1 MSEIPDD
8 PPPRPRPRP
17 PAAAPAELDERS
29 GELETGQDDGAGQ
42 DAGPAQDVGA
52 GGPPESGGAEGV
64 AGGVAVGADDAEAA
78 DGGVALVAPQRRTR
92 RRIVL
97 QGVALLLVVAVV
109 AVVLVLRHAG
119 SSGSGTAAV
128 DQTAA
133 ALTDQAAANAFVA
146 GATSDIAAVTSYDY
160 SSLDSALFAGSSVAT
175 GEFRRSFRAALS
187 GSLGAQ
193 ATKLHRVQTFDQAVA
208 GIGGISGDGSSASV
222 LVFGTQTVTDD
233 NTGQQPR
240 SIPVT
245 LVATVEH
252 TGDRYLISRLA
263 SGGNPGLPPGT
274 RALDL
279 AAEAARETVAAVLT
293 LRHDHIAADIATV
306 LGGTADP
313 LRSELAAQTAKTR
326 SAVTTG
332 GYDLNGTVTAVAVE
346 QASGDTA
353 VLLVAATGTRTD
365 PGKQPRVVTDGRYE
379 ATVTRVGSRWLTSTL
394 TTVQVG

>member
-8 PPPRPRPRP
+8 QAARPRPRP
-17 PAAAPAELDERS
+17 PARTAPPPAPPDTAADGTVADAVEHPDDPKADDPQPDDPQADADADR
-29 GELETGQDDGAGQ
+29 LEDGAGSDDGA
-42 DAGPAQDVGA
+42 AR
-52 GGPPESGGAEGV
+52 
-64 AGGVAVGADDAEAA
+64 
-78 DGGVALVAPQRRTR
+78 QRRAR

-97 QGVALLLVVAVV
+97 QGVALLLAVAVV
-109 AVVLVLRHAG
+109 AVVLVLRHTG
-119 SSGSGTAAV
+119 SSGHSGTSADV

-133 ALTDQAAANAFVA
+133 TLTDQTAANAFVA

-160 SSLDSALFAGSSVAT
+160 RSLDSALFAGSSVAT
-175 GEFRRSFRAALS
+175 GEFLRSFRTALT
-187 GSLGAQ
+187 GPLGTQ
-193 ATKLHRVQTFDQAVA
+193 ARTLHRVQSFEQAAA
-208 GIGGISGDGSSASV
+208 GIGRMSADGRIADV

-240 SIPVT
+240 STPVT
-245 LVATVEH
+245 LVATVLH
-252 TGDRYLISRLA
+252 RGDRYLISKLS

-274 RALDL
+274 RALNR
-279 AAEAARETVAAVLT
+279 AAEAARETVAEVLT
-293 LRHDHIAADIATV
+293 LRHDHLAADIATV

-313 LRSELAAQTAKTR
+313 LRSQLTAQTAKTR
-326 SAVTTG
+326 SAVTAG

-394 TTVQVG
+394 TTVRVG